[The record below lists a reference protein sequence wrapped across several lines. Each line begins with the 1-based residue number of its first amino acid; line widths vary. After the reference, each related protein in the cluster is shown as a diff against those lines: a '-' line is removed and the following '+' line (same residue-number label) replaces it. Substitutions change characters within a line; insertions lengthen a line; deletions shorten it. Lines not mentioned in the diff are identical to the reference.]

1 MSRPPGEFDL
11 IARFFTR
18 PQRSDRV
25 ELGIG
30 DDCALIDG
38 GPDRSW
44 AVTTDMLVEGVH
56 FLSETTP
63 EALGHKALAVNLSD
77 LAACGVQPRCFFM
90 AIALPRVDEAWLGA
104 FTGGLFAVSDRFGCT
119 LAGGDT
125 TRSAAGVTISIAAVG
140 EVPPGQALLRSGAQ
154 VGDDVWVSGR
164 VGDGALGLALR
175 RDGLTI
181 DASERAALI
190 DKLERPI
197 PRIELGLALRGIAS
211 SAIDISDG
219 LAGDLGHILQRSGV
233 AATLDWGAIPISA
246 ALARMPL
253 AFQRR
258 CVFEGGDDYE
268 LLFTATP
275 AKRAAVQSAGRN
287 AQVAVSRIG
296 SIRAGSGGLTV
307 IDAHGLPVDIEA
319 RAFDHFRP

>member
-1 MSRPPGEFDL
+1 M
-11 IARFFTR
+11 
-18 PQRSDRV
+18 
-25 ELGIG
+25 LGIG

-38 GPDRSW
+38 GPARTW

-56 FLSETTP
+56 FLPDMAP

-77 LAACGVQPRCFFM
+77 LAACGARPRCFFM

-104 FTGGLFAVSDRFGCT
+104 FTRGLFSLGDRFDCT

-125 TRSAAGVTISIAAVG
+125 TRSRSGVTISIAAVG

-154 VGDDVWVSGR
+154 VGDDVWVSGQL
-164 VGDGALGLALR
+164 GDGALGLALR

-181 DASERAALI
+181 GAAERSALI

-197 PRIELGLALRGIAS
+197 PRVELGLALHGIAS

-219 LAGDLGHILQRSGV
+219 LAGDLGHILERSRV
-233 AATLDWGAIPISA
+233 AATLEWSAIPVSP

-253 AFQRR
+253 AFQQR

-268 LLFTATP
+268 LLFTAD
-275 AKRAAVQSAGRN
+275 ARKARCGAVRGAGRT
-287 AQVAVSRIG
+287 SRRQPNR
-296 SIRAGSGGLTV
+296 SDPGG
-307 IDAHGLPVDIEA
+307 
-319 RAFDHFRP
+319 